1 MEVYFDNSATT
12 KPYEEVV
19 DAVADTMRNYFG
31 NPSSAHHLGIMAEQ
45 KMSECRDTIA
55 KTINCSKDEII
66 FTSGGSESNNF
77 AIKGFTKAGAHII
90 TTRIEHP
97 SVINVYEELENEGV
111 RVTYLDLD
119 AEGKISIDR
128 LMESLTKDTVLVSV
142 MHVNNEVGCI
152 QDIEIIGKVLKE
164 KSNRAKFHVDAVQSY
179 CKIPINV
186 KEAKIDLLSASGH
199 KIHGPRGSGFIYLRK
214 GLMPKPLIYGGGQ
227 ERNHRSGTENLAAIA
242 GFAVAAQKTW
252 ANTKVNYEKVSVLKS
267 YFIQRLKE
275 IENVNINSFKDN
287 LPYILSASF
296 LGIKSE
302 VLLRTLDD
310 KGIYVSAGS
319 ACAAKG
325 NKESH
330 VLKALGLRDEEIR
343 GTIRFSFNAENTK
356 EEIDY
361 TIEVLKE
368 SISFLRRLKK

>member
-19 DAVADTMRNYFG
+19 DTVAETMRNYYG
-31 NPSSAHHLGIMAEQ
+31 NPSSAHKIGIVAEQ
-45 KMSECRDTIA
+45 KMSQYRDIIA

-77 AIKGFTKAGAHII
+77 AIKGFVKAGSHII

-97 SVINVYEELENEGV
+97 SVINVYKELEDEGV
-111 RVTYLDLD
+111 QVTYLDLN
-119 AEGKISIDR
+119 AEGKISIDH
-128 LMESLTKDTVLVSV
+128 LMESLTKDTVLVSI
-142 MHVNNEVGCI
+142 MHVNNEVGFV
-152 QDIEIIGKVLKE
+152 QDIETIGRVLKE
-164 KSNRAKFHVDAVQSY
+164 KSSRVKFHVDAVQSY

-186 KEAKIDLLSASGH
+186 KEAKIDLLSASAH
-199 KIHGPRGSGFIYLRK
+199 KIHGPRGVGFIYLRK
-214 GLMPKPLIYGGGQ
+214 GLMPKPLICGGGQ
-227 ERNHRSGTENLAAIA
+227 ERNFRSGTENLAAIA
-242 GFAVAAQKTW
+242 GFATAAQKTW
-252 ANTKVNYEKVSVLKS
+252 SNLKISYEKVLVLKS
-267 YFIQRLKE
+267 YFMQRLEE
-275 IENVNINSFKDN
+275 IENVKINSFGDYS
-287 LPYILSASF
+287 PYILSASF
-296 LGIKSE
+296 LGVKSE

-319 ACAAKG
+319 ACSAKG

-330 VLKALGLRDEEIR
+330 VLKALGLSDDEIR
-343 GTIRFSFNAENTK
+343 GTIRFSFNAENTN